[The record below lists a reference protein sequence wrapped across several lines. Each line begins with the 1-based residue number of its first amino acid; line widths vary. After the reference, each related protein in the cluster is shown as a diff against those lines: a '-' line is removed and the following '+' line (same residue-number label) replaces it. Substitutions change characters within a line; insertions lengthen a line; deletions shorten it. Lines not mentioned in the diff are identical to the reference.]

1 MDACL
6 AALPSLLDSFRSV
19 APETERST
27 QIPRRHLERLAE
39 IGFFRL
45 AVPARWGGFEAPA
58 WVLWEAAEQMAG
70 ACGATHFVQTQ
81 HQGAIGFLLRSQHL
95 KTIENNLSDWL
106 EGRRFCGVAFAHLRR
121 PQCPVEVAIS
131 DEFAVYQGSAPWF
144 SGWGVMDQVVLAGR
158 NQLGLGIYA
167 LAGLDQDGLRAGEQ
181 LSMAALNASA
191 TVPLEIEQLKIP
203 SDQILFTQSA
213 EEMADKDYASL
224 LKHSASA
231 LGLVHEACRW
241 MQSEPQSVEV
251 LVRKAAALRQR
262 GLEWQGDD
270 QEALAIRTESNQ
282 LALHA
287 AQAAILASGGGGNQS
302 QHPAQRLLRESSFY
316 FLTQLSQALRGAA
329 LKRLV
334 ET

>member
-6 AALPSLLDSFRSV
+6 AALPSILDSFRSV
-19 APETERST
+19 AAVTERSN
-27 QIPRRHLERLAE
+27 QIPRQHLESLAE

-45 AVPARWGGFEAPA
+45 AVPTRWGGFEAPA
-58 WVLWEAAEQMAG
+58 WVLWEVAEQLAG

-81 HQGAIGFLLRSQHL
+81 HQGAIGFLLKSQHP
-95 KTIENNLSDWL
+95 KTIENYLSDWL

-121 PQCPVEVAIS
+121 PNCPVQVETAG
-131 DEFAVYQGSAPWF
+131 DFAVYQGTAPWF

-158 NQLGLGIYA
+158 NQQGLGIYA
-167 LAGLDQDGLRAGEQ
+167 LADLNQQGLRAGEQ
-181 LSMAALNASA
+181 LCMSALNASA
-191 TVPLEIEQLKIP
+191 TVPLEIDQLKVPRDHIV
-203 SDQILFTQSA
+203 FTQTA

-231 LGLVHEACRW
+231 LGLVQEACRW

-251 LVRKAAALRQR
+251 LIAKAGELRQR
-262 GLEWQGDD
+262 GLNWQGEES
-270 QEALAIRTESNQ
+270 EALAIRTESNQ

-287 AQAAILASGGGGNQS
+287 AQAAILASGGGGNQI